1 MLGLGD
7 RSGGLEIQNYE
18 PGPSETSLEYWR
30 NFYKNFNLALASLVS
45 PALSSTYSKSSS
57 VLFS

>member
-7 RSGGLEIQNYE
+7 RSGGLEIRNYE

-30 NFYKNFNLALASLVS
+30 NFYKNFNLALASPVS
-45 PALSSTYSKSSS
+45 PALSST
-57 VLFS
+57 F